1 MVPFNDGG
9 INCLKQF
16 VDLWR
21 SNPSFWVPA
30 LNRST
35 CIPLT
40 DWSMDWNGRE
50 DLWSRDW
57 GKIHFS
63 ITKEAHFTQYSWRSL
78 FYLFSWYFGF
88 AHIAKIFLDS
98 FSHTFEVAVFYKGT
112 WRNFMHSNKWNVCRG
127 FAWAFLSQWI
137 YCCGFSHLY
146 ASVWLKHV
154 SFPAGASE
162 RHRETQH
169 GCGLCPQPVRGSPAW
184 LWCLCHR
191 CRVRVHPAGYAQPG
205 PAMEKYLRCVHGKK
219 AKVSRAVQTVAKE
232 EGPKKQKIYP
242 ECLRFT
248 ICFWLQC
255 PKIALVSQSC
265 HHLRLLGKISTYKGH
280 I

>member
-1 MVPFNDGG
+1 MQIFGG
-9 INCLKQF
+9 QIPVFECQLLTGAHVF
-16 VDLWR
+16 LWLIDLWIGMEGIYLR
-21 SNPSFWVPA
+21 
-30 LNRST
+30 
-35 CIPLT
+35 
-40 DWSMDWNGRE
+40 
-50 DLWSRDW
+50 SRDW

-63 ITKEAHFTQYSWRSL
+63 ITKEAHFTQYSCCSL
-78 FYLFSWYFGF
+78 FHLFSWYFGF
-88 AHIAKIFLDS
+88 AHIAKIFLDA
-98 FSHTFEVAVFYKGT
+98 FCHTFEVAVFFIKELEETSCVQGNEISVKVLPNHF
-112 WRNFMHSNKWNVCRG
+112 WVSE
-127 FAWAFLSQWI
+127 
-137 YCCGFSHLY
+137 YCCSFSHLY
-146 ASVWLKHV
+146 ASVWMKRV

-184 LWCLCHR
+184 LWRLCHR
-191 CRVRVHPAGYAQPG
+191 CRVRFHPAGYAQPG
-205 PAMEKYLRCVHGKK
+205 PAMEKHLRCVHGKK

-265 HHLRLLGKISTYKGH
+265 RHLHLVRKISTYKGH